1 MAYLSTF
8 EVEIDGIYIHG
19 NTGKHTVRPMD
30 AYMEYNFNIPWVF
43 VEIFPKNAV
52 RAKRRGLRLMVC
64 FRGMNLGVRRPLVHP
79 GRDQH
84 GT

>member
-1 MAYLSTF
+1 MQYLHL
-8 EVEIDGIYIHG
+8 VEIDGIYIQD

-52 RAKRRGLRLMVC
+52 L
-64 FRGMNLGVRRPLVHP
+64 
-79 GRDQH
+79 
-84 GT
+84 